1 VTRRAPSAQEAAF
14 HGAGREVLAP
24 ADTAELAAVV
34 RETEAR
40 GGTLVPVGAGAHSVL
55 IDPLPDD
62 AVLVSVSRI
71 SGIAAYEPDDFTIGV
86 RAGTPISTLRET
98 LAEHRQEIPFD
109 APAGARGTA
118 GGLVARAPASPRQGR
133 YGVLGSCVLGVEGL
147 HAGGSS
153 FRSGGMV
160 VKDVAGYQLHKFLVG
175 SLGSAAF
182 LLRVNFRLRPI
193 PARRRLFRARFAEE
207 SDAWSWAARLAA
219 SGLEPAALAVLE
231 GECLPSGAHGGAMT
245 CWFFEGG
252 AATVDWQA
260 RSVETL
266 RPWGEAESSEGD
278 DGEAARFLETL
289 AGLGEAG
296 GGIPDSLGIVRI
308 AVLPSALAGTAALVR
323 DSFRERPGFA
333 AGLYGDPTTGLLTVR
348 WSGPAESIDA
358 PVKSIRQIVRS
369 RDGVAKL
376 LYLPPPA
383 RARFRHRLTGDPNL
397 TLTESV
403 LRAFDPRGTF
413 ARRRSPASVV
423 ETEV

>member
-1 VTRRAPSAQEAAF
+1 MTRREPSAQESAF

-24 ADTAELAAVV
+24 ADAAELAEIV
-34 RETEAR
+34 RQTEAR

-62 AVLVSVSRI
+62 AVFVSVSGI
-71 SGIAAYEPDDFTIGV
+71 AGIAAYQPDDFTIGV

-109 APAGARGTA
+109 APANARGTI

-133 YGVLGSCVLGVEGL
+133 YGVLGSFVLGVEGL
-147 HAGGSS
+147 HAGGNS

-175 SLGSAAF
+175 SLGTAAF

-193 PARRRLFRARFAEE
+193 PARRRFFGARFADA
-207 SDAWSWAARLAA
+207 SDAWSWAARLSA

-231 GECLPSGAHGGAMT
+231 GDCLPPDERGGAVT
-245 CWFFEGG
+245 CWLFEGG
-252 AATVDWQA
+252 PATVDWQA
-260 RSVETL
+260 RSVESM
-266 RPWGEAESSEGD
+266 RPWGEAEASA
-278 DGEAARFLETL
+278 GEDAEASGFLETL
-289 AGLGEAG
+289 AALGEAG
-296 GGIPDSLGIVRI
+296 SGVPALGVVRV

-323 DSFRERPGFA
+323 DSFRERPGFT
-333 AGLYGDPTTGLLTVR
+333 AGLYGDPSTGLLTVR
-348 WSGPAESIDA
+348 WSGPCESIDA

-376 LYLPPPA
+376 LYLPPEA
-383 RARFRHRLTGDPNL
+383 RARFRHRLTGDPNVA
-397 TLTESV
+397 LTESV
-403 LRAFDPRGTF
+403 LRAFDPRATF

-423 ETEV
+423 ETEA